1 MTDNCN
7 SNAEITT
14 PIGSVKFGG
23 KRTAEM
29 ITVFSLVVL
38 GILSYTVYM
47 MYGTMQG
54 VSGAIRDLA
63 SAQRELTCIISRP
76 EQEREREYLSQ
87 NGFCKQIGRMP

>member
-1 MTDNCN
+1 MSDDCG

-14 PIGSVKFGG
+14 PLGSVKLGG

-29 ITVFSLVVL
+29 ITIVSLVVL

-63 SAQRELTCIISRP
+63 VAQRELTCIISRP
-76 EQEREREYLSQ
+76 QDEREREYMNPNS
-87 NGFCKQIGRMP
+87 FCKQIGRLP